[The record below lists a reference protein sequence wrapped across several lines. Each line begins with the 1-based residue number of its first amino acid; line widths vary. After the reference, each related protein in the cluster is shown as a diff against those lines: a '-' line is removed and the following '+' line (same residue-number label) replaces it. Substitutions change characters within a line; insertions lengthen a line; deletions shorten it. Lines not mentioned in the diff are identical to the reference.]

1 MYTILIIIAI
11 IFDLLFIIPVIDTII
26 LYVFSDELVITK
38 TQKKNL

>member
-26 LYVFSDELVITK
+26 LYVFGDELVITK